1 MLLRKSESSLEKKA
15 VSVKEYFQAIRNPVR
30 KRKVYKTKVVMENS
44 ATKCYHEFHLRS
56 HKDLEMLILVAPF
69 FLQTKVIL

>member
-15 VSVKEYFQAIRNPVR
+15 VSVKEFFQAIPNPIR
-30 KRKVYKTKVVMENS
+30 KRKVYKTKVVIENS

-69 FLQTKVIL
+69 FLETKVIL